1 MKSYLCQQGDLHL
14 PPNASKL
21 LTNHVKAFPQSCFA
35 QVSQSVYMK
44 KCCLNPLGSPYLTNK
59 VTLPSGWPY
68 TTRDKCEIC
77 LEICQGLN

>member
-44 KCCLNPLGSPYLTNK
+44 KCFVILQGHFISQT
-59 VTLPSGWPY
+59 GWPY